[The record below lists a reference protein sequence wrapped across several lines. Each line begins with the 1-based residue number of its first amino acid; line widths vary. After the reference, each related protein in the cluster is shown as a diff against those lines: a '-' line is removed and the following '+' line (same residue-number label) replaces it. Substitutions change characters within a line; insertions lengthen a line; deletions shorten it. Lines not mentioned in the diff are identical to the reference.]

1 MASERRIGGGT
12 QLAGVIGWPVEHSRS
27 PQMHNAA
34 YAALGMDWAY
44 VAMPVEPA
52 RLEQALHGAAALGF
66 AGLNITLPHK
76 QATAAICDELSPEAR
91 RADSANTVVMMD
103 GGRLRGDTTDGQGML
118 DAIGDLPGPG
128 ALVLGAGGAA
138 RAAVAALAGAGVA
151 GAGSAPRGAG
161 GGGVGR
167 GGGGAGAG
175 VAVTVSARRR
185 QAAERLA
192 RELGATASGWPAT
205 EAPDLIVNAT
215 PVGQAGEAARL
226 PLDARLLD
234 GRVVCD
240 LAYRGDGAE
249 TGLIAAARER
259 GARAVD
265 GMEVLVGQGALA
277 FRLFTGEEPPIE
289 IMRAAVRNATI
300 A

>member
-1 MASERRIGGGT
+1 MAGERRIGGGT
-12 QLAGVIGWPVEHSRS
+12 RLAGVIGWPVEHSRS

-52 RLEQALHGAAALGF
+52 RLERALRGAAALGL
-66 AGLNITLPHK
+66 AGLNVTIPHK
-76 QATAAICDELSPEAR
+76 QATAATCDELSPEAR
-91 RADSANTVVMMD
+91 RADSVNTVLMD
-103 GGRLRGDTTDGQGML
+103 GGRLRGETTDGQGML

-138 RAAVAALAGAGVA
+138 RAAVAALAGAGL
-151 GAGSAPRGAG
+151 
-161 GGGVGR
+161 
-167 GGGGAGAG
+167 
-175 VAVTVSARRR
+175 AVTVSARRR
-185 QAAERLA
+185 GPAEQLAQA
-192 RELGATASGWPAT
+192 LGATATDWPARD
-205 EAPDLIVNAT
+205 APELIVNAT
-215 PVGQAGEAARL
+215 PLGQSGEAARL
-226 PLDARLLD
+226 PLDAALLD

-249 TGLIAAARER
+249 TGLIAAAREH

-265 GMEVLVGQGALA
+265 GLDVLVGQGALA
-277 FRLFTGEEPPIE
+277 FRLFTGAEPPIE

>member
-1 MASERRIGGGT
+1 MAGEPRIGGGT
-12 QLAGVIGWPVEHSRS
+12 RLAGVIGWPVEHSRS

-52 RLEQALHGAAALGF
+52 RLEQALRGASALGL
-66 AGLNITLPHK
+66 AGLNVTIPHK

-91 RADSANTVVMMD
+91 RADSANTVLMLD
-103 GGRLRGDTTDGQGML
+103 GGRLRGETTDGQGML

-138 RAAVAALAGAGVA
+138 RAAVAGLAGAGL
-151 GAGSAPRGAG
+151 
-161 GGGVGR
+161 
-167 GGGGAGAG
+167 
-175 VAVTVSARRR
+175 AVTVSARRR
-185 QAAERLA
+185 EAAEQLA
-192 RELGATASGWPAT
+192 QELGATATDWPARD
-205 EAPDLIVNAT
+205 APELIVNAT
-215 PVGQAGEAARL
+215 PLGQAGEAAQL
-226 PLDARLLD
+226 PLDAGLLD

-265 GMEVLVGQGALA
+265 GLEVLAGQGALA
-277 FRLFTGEEPPIE
+277 FRLFTGAEPPIE